1 MKNFKHINQIHLT
14 RKEEDIMKT
23 LLKISSV
30 FLLTFFAGQAIA
42 AIELKTKAEIE
53 ITVIDDKGKKKI
65 KRTPASRVIPGTEVI
80 YTITATNTGKQAAA
94 KINVKDPVPKDMLY
108 IDGSASGKNT
118 LITFSVDGGKTYAKA
133 KKLFVKD
140 SDGKSVRA
148 TAKDYT
154 DIRWAFQ
161 FVLKPKQSA
170 SVWFKAKV
178 K

>member
-1 MKNFKHINQIHLT
+1 MKI
-14 RKEEDIMKT
+14 

-30 FLLTFFAGQAIA
+30 ILLSIFTSQVMA
-42 AIELKTKAEIE
+42 AIELKTEAEVE
-53 ITVIDDKGKKKI
+53 ITVIDDKGKKKV
-65 KRTPASRVIPGTEVI
+65 KRTPAARVLPGTEVI

-94 KINVKDPVPKDMLY
+94 KINVKDPVPKDMVY

-118 LITFSVDGGKTYAKA
+118 SITFSVDGGKTYAKA
-133 KKLFVKD
+133 KKLFIKNAK
-140 SDGKSVRA
+140 GKSVHA

-154 DIRWAFQ
+154 DIRWTFQ
-161 FVLKPKQSA
+161 FDLKPKQKA

>member
-1 MKNFKHINQIHLT
+1 MKYFKHINQINLT

-30 FLLTFFAGQAIA
+30 FLLMLFTSQVIA

-53 ITVIDDKGKKKI
+53 VTIIDDKGKKKI
-65 KRTPASRVIPGTEVI
+65 KRTTAARVIPGTEVI
-80 YTITATNTGKQAAA
+80 YTITASNTGNQSAA
-94 KINVKDPVPKDMLY
+94 KISVKDPIPKDMVY
-108 IDGSASGKNT
+108 VDGSASGKNT
-118 LITFSVDGGKTYAKA
+118 LITFSVNGGKSYDKPE
-133 KKLFVKD
+133 KLFVKNPE
-140 SDGKSVRA
+140 GKSVRA

-154 DIRWAFQ
+154 DIRWTFQ
-161 FVLKPKQSA
+161 FDLKPKQKA